1 MLMEL
6 LEPKKLNFAE
16 TLNDALTIGVKN
28 APSIMAAVALWLV
41 TIWIPYLNVGT
52 TIAITLLPAELA
64 KGSVINPLGIFD
76 SKYRRCMGE
85 FLVTSILQIMGIYAA
100 MLFLF
105 IPGIVLAL
113 SWSLAYYYLL
123 EKGKNP
129 IEALRASNTATYGS
143 KWTMFFISLIF
154 GTAALIVTWLL
165 NGICALIGVKII
177 TILVML
183 AVVILIASISMALKA
198 SYWRQ
203 LKDNAD

>member
-28 APSIMAAVALWLV
+28 TPSIMAAVALWLV

-64 KGSVINPLGIFD
+64 KGSVINPLEIFD
-76 SKYRRCMGE
+76 SKYRCMGE
-85 FLVTSILQIMGIYAA
+85 FLLTSILQIMGIYAA

-129 IEALRASNTATYGS
+129 IEALRASNTSTYGS

-203 LKDNAD
+203 LKDNAE